1 MTPTEQ
7 DKELGKEIIKLVGQN
22 DIKLQEEVFQL
33 IRQQVLNVIEDIE
46 KELPEPR
53 SLGAQAYCRKVLS
66 TLNQIRK
73 RYSDELR

>member
-22 DIKLQEEVFQL
+22 DVKLQEEVFQL
-33 IRQQVLNVIEDIE
+33 IRRQALNVIDEIE
-46 KELPEPR
+46 EELPEPR
-53 SLGAQAYCRKVLS
+53 SLGAQAYCRKTLS